1 MSRVVRVTGLQA
13 SGKSTVGPLLAT
25 SLGPPAMSFDGDVL
39 DIDVAAWMER
49 IEGVERHL
57 VVLNPSIA
65 ALAAREIGRGGRN
78 TYRDWQSDGDSLEDA
93 IGLLA
98 KGLDG
103 IPRRGLWLDSSELT
117 AEETVEAIVEDGL
130 ASSRR

>member
-1 MSRVVRVTGLQA
+1 MSRVVLVTGLQA
-13 SGKSTVGPLLAT
+13 SGKSTVGTT
-25 SLGPPAMSFDGDVL
+25 SGDQARTTRHVL
-39 DIDVAAWMER
+39 RRRRSSSAAWMDR
-49 IEGVERHL
+49 LEGFERHL

-78 TYRDWQSDGDSLEDA
+78 SYRDWQSDGDSLEDA

-117 AEETVEAIVEDGL
+117 AEETVEAILEDGL
-130 ASSRR
+130 ASSRW